1 MSTGYREK
9 RKYPF
14 VKSFYFALRG
24 IWEGV
29 KTERNIRIHSMMT
42 VVVILLGAYVSLN
55 WIEWLFVLI
64 AVTGTIVLELV
75 NSALER
81 VVDLVTE
88 EYHPLARQAKDM
100 AAGAVLLY
108 AIFSVIVGIVIF
120 LPKLIST

>member
-1 MSTGYREK
+1 MSTDYREK

-42 VVVILLGAYVSLN
+42 VVVILLGTYVSLN

-64 AVTGTIVLELV
+64 AVTGTVALELV

-100 AAGAVLLY
+100 AAAAVLLY
-108 AIFSVIVGIVIF
+108 AVFSVIVGIVIF

>member
-1 MSTGYREK
+1 MSTDYREK

-42 VVVILLGAYVSLN
+42 VVVILLGTYVSLN

-64 AVTGTIVLELV
+64 AVTGTVALELV

-100 AAGAVLLY
+100 AAAAVLLY